1 MNRLKKKIFET
12 LSRSVET
19 SLLSQ
24 VLEALQAV
32 CLHLGDLVAVQVE
45 LGEGG
50 GQTWQPTGE
59 RQ

>member
-1 MNRLKKKIFET
+1 MNRLKKIFFET

-24 VLEALQAV
+24 VLEALQVV

-50 GQTWQPTGE
+50 GQTWQPT
-59 RQ
+59 